1 MKIGCIVMAA
11 GNARRFG
18 SNKLD
23 ARVEG
28 KTLLRRALEAVPAS
42 CFARVA
48 VVTQYPQGME
58 LAREMGV
65 KPTSVRMALTRAR
78 KKARAMLRPELEKM

>member
-28 KTLLRRALEAVPAS
+28 KTLLRRALEAVPAA
-42 CFARVA
+42 CFDRVA
-48 VVTQYPQGME
+48 VVTQYPRGMGQRG
-58 LAREMGV
+58 AAGGGV
-65 KPTSVRMALTRAR
+65 PPPPGPAGG
-78 KKARAMLRPELEKM
+78 PGP

>member
-23 ARVEG
+23 ARVEERPCCAG
-28 KTLLRRALEAVPAS
+28 RWRPFRRRAL
-42 CFARVA
+42 
-48 VVTQYPQGME
+48 TG
-58 LAREMGV
+58 
-65 KPTSVRMALTRAR
+65 
-78 KKARAMLRPELEKM
+78 

>member
-28 KTLLRRALEAVPAS
+28 KTLLRRALEAVPVS